1 MLAPSVLQP
10 RKSQVKHGVRHRKQP
25 RKQEARRQRANRST
39 APSPKRK
46 RDRANRQ
53 GKPNPLRAPEPP
65 ACARA
70 PQRAPGRRPD
80 SGALAEPNS
89 EFPLRRIVIL
99 VQPWSKSTILRSL
112 KVKTR
117 DYLHYRKAHTRTTG
131 KNVRFSL
138 PRPRKTVRFDRQRPK
153 QTVFRIAPPHDSP
166 TPCST
171 SNAPVINLGAH
182 SVKRSRKLAA
192 VSHDACASPP
202 YHNYLAQTLPIPYAN
217 LADLFPD
224 PYQNP
229 PYSLHRKI
237 LVLPGEIL

>member
-1 MLAPSVLQP
+1 MAFATASSPANRKPGDNAQTAAPPQAPSA
-10 RKSQVKHGVRHRKQP
+10 S
-25 RKQEARRQRANRST
+25 ET
-39 APSPKRK
+39 APIVRESRTPTRT
-46 RDRANRQ
+46 RAPSMRQ
-53 GKPNPLRAPEPP
+53 G
-65 ACARA
+65 
-70 PQRAPGRRPD
+70 PQRAPGRKPD

-89 EFPLRRIVIL
+89 EFPLRRIVNL

-166 TPCST
+166 TPCPT
-171 SNAPVINLGAH
+171 CNAPVINLGAH

-202 YHNYLAQTLPIPYAN
+202 YHNHLAQTLSIPYAN

>member
-39 APSPKRK
+39 APSASASETAPIVRES
-46 RDRANRQ
+46 RTPTRTRAPSMRQ
-53 GKPNPLRAPEPP
+53 G
-65 ACARA
+65 
-70 PQRAPGRRPD
+70 PQRAPGRKPD

-89 EFPLRRIVIL
+89 EFPLRRIVNL

-202 YHNYLAQTLPIPYAN
+202 YHNYLAQTLSIPCAN
-217 LADLFPD
+217 LVDFFPD
-224 PYQNP
+224 PYQN
-229 PYSLHRKI
+229 
-237 LVLPGEIL
+237 LP